1 MTTSTVAL
9 GKYVYAF
16 VRAADAQSILDRG
29 LIGLNDSGL
38 SASIA
43 GSLCAITSDIP
54 VEKIRPRRQLLA
66 AHQAVVAEISRNWD
80 MLPVSF
86 GLIAE
91 SEGEISRIL
100 SANAGVLE
108 TQLDRVGGQVEMNL
122 VIRLSTENV
131 FQYFVDHF
139 PELQEAR
146 AVITAGATR
155 DEMIEMGRLFE
166 RLLASERN
174 QYGHQI
180 LATIQHACKETDLQ
194 PPRSEGELVRL
205 NCLIDRNNEQ
215 AFTDAIHQAA
225 ESFNEDYIFNVS
237 GPWPPY
243 SFVTLSLIRDE

>member
-1 MTTSTVAL
+1 MSSSTVAL

-16 VRAADAQSILDRG
+16 VRAADAHDIIERG
-29 LIGLNDSGL
+29 LTGLNDCNL
-38 SASIA
+38 KVSIV
-43 GSLCAITSDIP
+43 GSLGAVTTDIA

-66 AHQAVVAEISRNWD
+66 AHQSVVTEISGSWD

-91 SEGEISRIL
+91 SEAEICRIL
-100 SANAGVLE
+100 AANTDVLE

-122 VIRLSTENV
+122 VLRLSSENV
-131 FQYFVDHF
+131 FQYFVDRF

-146 AVITAGATR
+146 SVITAGATR

-174 QYGHQI
+174 HCERKMVES
-180 LATIQHACKETDLQ
+180 IQSVCKETDLQ

-205 NCLIDRNNEQ
+205 NCLIDRENE
-215 AFTDAIHQAA
+215 AEFSAAIHRAA
-225 ESFNEDYIFNVS
+225 EAFNEDYVFNLS

-243 SFVTLSLIRDE
+243 SFVTLALTRDE